1 MKFSTKS
8 TYGLKAIVNLA
19 RHSRKERVP
28 LHVIASEE
36 NLSLG
41 YLERIFSQLK
51 VSKLVRADKGASGGY
66 QLAKKPN
73 RISAWEIINSL
84 DGGQDLFYCLEKS
97 GKVYCSK
104 NCKCAANHAILKV
117 RQTLDDSL
125 KKLKLS
131 DLIEAHNLPARL
143 ADAPAKRAGRQA
155 HNV

>member
-19 RHSRKERVP
+19 KHPKIDRVP
-28 LHVIASEE
+28 LHVIATEE

-51 VSKLVRADKGASGGY
+51 DSKIVKADKGANGGY
-66 QLAKKPN
+66 QLAKNPSQ
-73 RISAWEIINSL
+73 ISAWEIINSL
-84 DGGQDLFYCLEKS
+84 EGGQDLFYCLEKS

-104 NCKCAANHAILKV
+104 SCKCDANYALLKV

-131 DLIEAHNLPARL
+131 DLVTAHNA
-143 ADAPAKRAGRQA
+143 
-155 HNV
+155 

>member
-1 MKFSTKS
+1 MVQFKYLPIQLVFYINLMKFSTKS

-19 RHSRKERVP
+19 RHPSKERVP
-28 LHVIASEE
+28 LHVIAKEE

-51 VSKLVRADKGASGGY
+51 ISKIVRADKGASGGY
-66 QLAKKPN
+66 QLAKKPAQ
-73 RISAWEIINSL
+73 ISAWEIINSL
-84 DGGQDLFYCLEKS
+84 EGGEELFYCLEKT

-104 NCKCAANHAILKV
+104 SCKCDANHAILKV

-131 DLIEAHNLPARL
+131 DLVRAHNI
-143 ADAPAKRAGRQA
+143 
-155 HNV
+155 

>member
-19 RHSRKERVP
+19 RHPQKERVP
-28 LHVIASEE
+28 LHVIAREE

-66 QLAKKPN
+66 RLARKPQE
-73 RISAWEIINSL
+73 ISAWEIINAL
-84 DGGQDLFYCLEKS
+84 EGGQELFYCLERS

-104 NCKCAANHAILKV
+104 KCRCDASRAMTRVQGALNDA
-117 RQTLDDSL
+117 L
-125 KKLKLS
+125 KKISLS
-131 DLIEAHNLPARL
+131 ELI
-143 ADAPAKRAGRQA
+143 
-155 HNV
+155 V